1 MPMCAQCFQGHGDIC
16 CLRDEGHTGKHG
28 CYIDDS
34 HNQRKFFEW
43 DNELPEYEL
52 IAAPQDPT
60 VEILEKLFAELSTI
74 EDRLEKI
81 EHAIQANH
89 Q

>member
-1 MPMCAQCFQGHGDIC
+1 MCVQCFQGHEDIC

-43 DNELPEYEL
+43 DNECPGLEDTNTRK
-52 IAAPQDPT
+52 DPT
-60 VEILEKLFAELSTI
+60 VDILEKLFSELSTI

-89 Q
+89 K